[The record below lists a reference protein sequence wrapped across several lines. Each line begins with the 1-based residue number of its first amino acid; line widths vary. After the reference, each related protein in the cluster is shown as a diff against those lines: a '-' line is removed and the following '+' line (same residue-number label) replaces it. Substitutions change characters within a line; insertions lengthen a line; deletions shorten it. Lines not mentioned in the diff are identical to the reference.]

1 MSEAGIVE
9 RFLGFDPIA
18 VVAYPS
24 GYGVLYTVVILLA
37 VALGIGVGIR
47 MHDLKAARRA
57 RGWLVGAVLVSVL
70 GYSVIRQSL
79 VVEYVGQGVPFTGE
93 PSTGNLVVPLPFP
106 GLRSAAFAASYSPGE
121 AIYPRTPAAEM
132 RSIVFA
138 PENLL
143 GTYVTML
150 LHLLSFAA
158 LLFSLCALFVLGS
171 RFLFHHFTGRF

>member
-24 GYGVLYTVVILLA
+24 GYGLLYTVGILLA
-37 VALGIGVGIR
+37 VALGLGVGVR
-47 MHDLKAARRA
+47 MQDLKTARRA
-57 RGWLVGAVLVSVL
+57 RGWLLGAVLVSVL

-79 VVEYVGQGVPFTGE
+79 VVEYGGQGMPVTGE
-93 PSTGNLVVPLPFP
+93 PENGNLVVPLPFP

-121 AIYPRTPAAEM
+121 AFYSRTPGAAM
-132 RSIVFA
+132 QSIVFA
-138 PENLL
+138 PENLF
-143 GTYVTML
+143 GTWVTML
-150 LHLLSFAA
+150 LHLLSFGV
-158 LLFSLCALFVLGS
+158 LLFSLCALLVLGP